1 MSKLSQRLVKDRK
14 IYGNWQVES
23 PDGILM
29 FRCEDKKANWYLTRD
44 LAEKLSDNKIR
55 LKFEP
60 QGLGNHNK
68 GYGLTEMENKCV
80 NCGTEDFL
88 TRHHVVPYCYRRY
101 FPMHIKS
108 HNFHDVLSMCVDCH
122 EEYERKA
129 DTLKSKLA
137 DQYDAPINGVLN
149 KRVDLRVLKYATTI
163 LKGAEGIPQFRVDEM
178 SEEIK
183 KHLNRDWT
191 IEDLE
196 ELASIKQQ
204 VLSETHGE
212 IVMRQVTN
220 IEDFIRT
227 WRKHFVENNTL
238 THLPKNWKIENY
250 IITDGH

>member
-1 MSKLSQRLVKDRK
+1 
-14 IYGNWQVES
+14 
-23 PDGILM
+23 
-29 FRCEDKKANWYLTRD
+29 
-44 LAEKLSDNKIR
+44 
-55 LKFEP
+55 
-60 QGLGNHNK
+60 
-68 GYGLTEMENKCV
+68 
-80 NCGTEDFL
+80 
-88 TRHHVVPYCYRRY
+88 
-101 FPMHIKS
+101 
-108 HNFHDVLSMCVDCH
+108 MCVDCH